1 MNIIYKVRLVLAAI
15 LFVFAGI
22 ISAFSNNNPDDK
34 LTKEQKQKQ
43 YEYLKQAKYFEIKAA
58 LEAEEITLEEAQK
71 LWKKNLRKLEKGL
84 K

>member
-1 MNIIYKVRLVLAAI
+1 MTIIYKIRLVLAAI
-15 LFVFAGI
+15 LFVFASI
-22 ISAFSNNNPDDK
+22 VSAFSNTDPEDK

-71 LWKKNLRKLEKGL
+71 LWKKNLKKLEKGL
-84 K
+84 E